1 MQRLSRPLHPITFGL
16 LISVAGLSQARAAE
30 TYEID
35 AAHSTVIF
43 KVRHLG
49 VSNAYGRFNDFSGTI
64 VADAGH
70 PEKSSVE
77 VTIKA
82 DSVDTANEK
91 RDKHL
96 RNQDFFN
103 TKQFPV
109 IIFKSTKVEK
119 TGDKTGKA
127 TGDLFLHGVTR
138 TVTVDLTFI
147 GSGKDPWGGHRAGF
161 EAAFAIKR
169 SDYGMKYLLE
179 GVGDEVHIIVSLEGT
194 RK

>member
-1 MQRLSRPLHPITFGL
+1 MEKSSIPFHPITFGL
-16 LISVAGLSQARAAE
+16 LISFVGVSQAQAAE

-35 AAHSTVIF
+35 AVHSTVIF

-49 VSNAYGRFNDFSGTI
+49 VSNAYGRFNDISGTI
-64 VADAGH
+64 VADADH
-70 PEKSSVE
+70 PENSSVE

-82 DSVDTANEK
+82 DSIDTANEK

-109 IIFKSTKVEK
+109 ITFKSTKVEK
-119 TGDKTGKA
+119 SGDKAGKA
-127 TGDLFLHGVTR
+127 TGELSLHGVTK
-138 TVTVDLTFI
+138 TVAVDLTFI
-147 GSGKDPWGGHRAGF
+147 GSNKDPWGGHRAGF
-161 EAAFAIKR
+161 EATFAIKR
-169 SDYGMKYLLE
+169 SDYGMKYSLE
-179 GVGDEVHIIVSLEGT
+179 GIGDEVQIIVSLEGT

>member
-35 AAHSTVIF
+35 AAHFTVIF